1 VLIENVRIFNGVDE
15 ELTDGHVLVDGNLI
29 ETVSNQ
35 PIPVDRA
42 ANTLLIDGGG
52 RVLMPGLIDSHVH
65 LNLLVEGGPAGLEA
79 ATWEEIG
86 AVATYAA
93 REWLMSGFTTVR
105 DMGGMST
112 GLRKVID
119 RGLLVGPRIY
129 VCGAF
134 ISQTA
139 GHADFR
145 LESQSNPEEA
155 NGVRLGVYRLADG
168 ADAVT
173 AAARANFAGGADY
186 IKLMVAG
193 GIASEKDPL
202 FSLQYTPD
210 EIRAAIEAARGWDT
224 YVAAHVYYPEHIR
237 RALDLG
243 VMCIDHGQ
251 LIDEP
256 TAIGLKEKGAFL
268 SPNLANMTPHFLK
281 HPTYGKPGSP
291 QRAKLDQYQGMSRGF
306 VSVIEKVRPKTVF
319 NTDIA
324 FTTGEG
330 LRAHIDFEKW
340 VHADWFGN
348 FEALKAMTSAGGE
361 LAALTGQNNPYPH
374 KLGVIEK
381 GAYADLLIVDG
392 NPLADIEAIG
402 GRPKWFDAELR
413 GESPEAIR
421 VIMRDGVVYK
431 NTID

>member
-15 ELTDGHVLVDGNLI
+15 KLTDGHILIEGNLI
-29 ETVSNQ
+29 KTVSSDS
-35 PIPVDRA
+35 ILVDRSKRG
-42 ANTLLIDGGG
+42 LVIDGGG

-65 LNLLVEGGPAGLEA
+65 FNLMVEGGPAGLEA

-86 AVATYAA
+86 AVAAYAA
-93 REWLMSGFTTVR
+93 REWLMCGFTTVR

-112 GLRKVID
+112 GLRKIID
-119 RGLLVGPRIY
+119 RGLFVGPRIY

-155 NGVRLGVYRLADG
+155 NGVKLGIYRLADG

-193 GIASEKDPL
+193 GIASEKDPF

-210 EIRAAIEAARGWDT
+210 EIRAAVEAAEAWDT
-224 YVAAHVYYPEHIR
+224 YVAVHVYYADHIR

-243 VMCIDHGQ
+243 VMCIDHGH

-256 TAIGLKEKGAFL
+256 TAVMLKEKGAFL
-268 SPNLANMTPHFLK
+268 SPNLANTTPHFLK
-281 HPTYGKPGSP
+281 HPTYGRPGSP
-291 QRAKLDQYQGMSRGF
+291 QRAKLEQYQSMTQGF
-306 VSVIEKVRPKTVF
+306 VPLLKKVKPKIVF

-324 FTTGEG
+324 FTTGKG
-330 LRAHIDFEKW
+330 LRSHIDFEKW
-340 VHADWFGN
+340 AHADRFGN
-348 FEALKAMTSAGGE
+348 FEALKALTSAGGE
-361 LAALTGQNNPYPH
+361 LAALTGQNNPYPDG
-374 KLGVIEK
+374 KVGVIEE

-392 NPLADIEAIG
+392 NPLEDVTAIG
-402 GRPKWFDAELR
+402 GNPKWFDAEPR

-421 VIMRDGVVYK
+421 LIMKDGVIYK
-431 NTID
+431 NTL

>member
-1 VLIENVRIFNGVDE
+1 MLIENVRIFNGVE
-15 ELTDGHVLVDGNLI
+15 ERLTEGHVLVDGSLI
-29 ETVSNQ
+29 KTVSNQ
-35 PIPVDRA
+35 PIPVDPSGD
-42 ANTLLIDGGG
+42 TPVIDGGG

-65 LNLLVEGGPAGLEA
+65 LNLLADGGPAGLEA

-86 AVATYAA
+86 SIATYAA
-93 REWLMSGFTTVR
+93 REWFMCGFTTVR

-112 GLRKVID
+112 GLRKIID

-145 LESQSNPEEA
+145 LESQSNPDEA
-155 NGVRLGVYRLADG
+155 NGVKLGIYRLADG
-168 ADAVT
+168 VDAVT

-210 EIRAAIEAARGWDT
+210 EIRAAVEAAEAWDT
-224 YVAAHVYYPEHIR
+224 YVAVHVYYAKHIR

-243 VMCIDHGQ
+243 VMCIDHGHF
-251 LIDEP
+251 IDEP
-256 TAIGLKEKGAFL
+256 TAVALKEKGAFI
-268 SPNLANMTPHFLK
+268 SPNLANTTPDFFK
-281 HPTYGKPGSP
+281 HPTYGRPGSP
-291 QRAKLDQYQGMSRGF
+291 QRAKLEQYQGMTRGF

-324 FTTGEG
+324 FTTGKG

-340 VHADWFGN
+340 VHADRFGN

-374 KLGVIEK
+374 KLGVIEE
-381 GAYADLLIVDG
+381 GAYADILLVDG
-392 NPLADIEAIG
+392 NPLEDITVIG
-402 GRPKWFDAELR
+402 GNPRWFDAEPR
-413 GESPEAIR
+413 GESIETIR
-421 VIMRDGVVYK
+421 VIMKDGVIHK

>member
-15 ELTDGHVLVDGNLI
+15 KLPEGRVLVEGNLI
-29 ETVSNQ
+29 KAVSTG
-35 PIPVDRA
+35 PLSADRA
-42 ANTLLIDGGG
+42 ANAPVIDGGG

-65 LNLLVEGGPAGLEA
+65 LNLLADGGPAGLEA
-79 ATWEEIG
+79 STWEEIG
-86 AVATYAA
+86 SIATYAA
-93 REWLMSGFTTVR
+93 REWFMSGFTTVR
-105 DMGGMST
+105 DMGGLST
-112 GLRKVID
+112 GLRKIID

-145 LESQSNPEEA
+145 LESQSKPEEV
-155 NGVRLGVYRLADG
+155 NGIRLGIYRLADG

-202 FSLQYTPD
+202 FSLQYTPE
-210 EIRAAIEAARGWDT
+210 EISAAVEAAKAWDT
-224 YVAAHVYYPEHIR
+224 YVAVHVYLADHIR
-237 RALDLG
+237 RALNLG
-243 VMCIDHGQ
+243 VMCIDHGH

-256 TAIGLKEKGAFL
+256 TIAALKEKGAFI
-268 SPNLANMTPHFLK
+268 SPNLANTTPHFLQ
-281 HPTYGKPGSP
+281 HPTYGRPGSP
-291 QRAKLDQYQGMSRGF
+291 QRAKLEQYQGMTQGF
-306 VSVIEKVRPKTVF
+306 VSLLKQVKPKIVF

-324 FTTGEG
+324 FTTGRG

-340 VHADWFGN
+340 AHADRFGN
-348 FEALKAMTSAGGE
+348 FEALKAMTSRGGE

-374 KLGVIEK
+374 KLGVIEE
-381 GAYADLLIVDG
+381 GAYADLLVVEG
-392 NPLADIEAIG
+392 NPLEDITVLG
-402 GRPKWFDAELR
+402 GNPKWFDAEPR
-413 GESPEAIR
+413 GENIDTIR
-421 VIMRDGVVYK
+421 LIMKDGVIHK
-431 NTID
+431 NTL

>member
-1 VLIENVRIFNGVDE
+1 
-15 ELTDGHVLVDGNLI
+15 
-29 ETVSNQ
+29 
-35 PIPVDRA
+35 
-42 ANTLLIDGGG
+42 
-52 RVLMPGLIDSHVH
+52 
-65 LNLLVEGGPAGLEA
+65 
-79 ATWEEIG
+79 
-86 AVATYAA
+86 
-93 REWLMSGFTTVR
+93 
-105 DMGGMST
+105 MGGMSN

-129 VCGAF
+129 LCGAF

-155 NGVRLGVYRLADG
+155 NGVKLGIYRLADG

-193 GIASEKDPL
+193 GIASEKDPF
-202 FSLQYTPD
+202 FSLQYTPA
-210 EIRAAIEAARGWDT
+210 EIRAAVEAAEGWDT
-224 YVAAHVYYPEHIR
+224 YVAVHVYYPEHIR

-256 TAIGLKEKGAFL
+256 TAVALREKGAFL
-268 SPNLANMTPHFLK
+268 SLNIANTTPHFLK
-281 HPTYGKPGSP
+281 HPTYGRPGSP
-291 QRAKLDQYQGMSRGF
+291 QRAKLEHYQTMTRDL
-306 VSVIEKVRPKTVF
+306 VSVIGKVRPKIVF

-324 FTTGEG
+324 FTMGKG

-340 VHADWFGN
+340 AHADWFGN
-348 FEALKAMTSAGGE
+348 LEALRALTSAGGE
-361 LAALTGQNNPYPH
+361 LAALTGQNNPYPDG
-374 KLGVIEK
+374 KLGVIEE

-392 NPLADIEAIG
+392 NPLEDIGAIG
-402 GRPKWFDAELR
+402 GSPRWFDAEPR
-413 GESPEAIR
+413 GESPDTIR
-421 VIMRDGVVYK
+421 LIMKDGVVYK
-431 NTID
+431 NTLGG